1 MVSSG
6 REGPPS
12 SLNVK
17 VVKKII
23 KFVKE
28 SLQELAKVTW
38 PTRAT
43 VLRLTVGVVVV
54 SILFALFIGVIDLG
68 ITNGLRG
75 LLTFVAQHST
85 SQQTGGVSSQPIQIN
100 PGDIQVDTTPAQ

>member
-1 MVSSG
+1 MVLKEP
-6 REGPPS
+6 EGLPS

-17 VVKKII
+17 IMKKII

-38 PTRAT
+38 PTRST
-43 VLRLTVGVVVV
+43 VLRLTVGVIVV

-68 ITNGLRG
+68 LTNGLRG
-75 LLTFVAQHST
+75 LLALFSKNTT
-85 SQQTGGVSSQPIQIN
+85 SQQGGVSSQPIQIN
-100 PGDIQVDTTPAQ
+100 PGDIQVETTPGQ

>member
-1 MVSSG
+1 MVLNG
-6 REGPPS
+6 LEEHRS

-17 VVKKII
+17 TMKKII

-43 VLRLTVGVVVV
+43 VLRLTVGVIIV
-54 SILFALFIGVIDLG
+54 SVLFALFIGVIDIGL
-68 ITNGLRG
+68 TNGLRG
-75 LLTFVAQHST
+75 LLGLFAKSNT
-85 SQQTGGVSSQPIQIN
+85 SEQSGASSQPIQIN
-100 PGDIQVDTTPAQ
+100 PGDIQVDTTPTP